1 MSQFSLDAY
10 VSLFN
15 ISLEKSGR
23 SDDLTERIK
32 NLNDYHT
39 YFVYRHTCRAL
50 FEAHKLLFSFQ
61 ICAKILQA
69 IQIGLSAPYSVPY
82 FFNAQR

>member
-1 MSQFSLDAY
+1 VSQFSLDAY

-39 YFVYRHTCRAL
+39 CDHDHPITV
-50 FEAHKLLFSFQ
+50 
-61 ICAKILQA
+61 
-69 IQIGLSAPYSVPY
+69 
-82 FFNAQR
+82 